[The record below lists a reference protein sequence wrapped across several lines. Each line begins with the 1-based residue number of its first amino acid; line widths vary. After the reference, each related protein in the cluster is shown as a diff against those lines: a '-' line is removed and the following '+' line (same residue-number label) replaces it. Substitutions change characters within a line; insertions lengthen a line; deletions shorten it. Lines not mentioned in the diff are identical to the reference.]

1 MNNIKIHIEKT
12 EILLNKINLDLKKSL
27 EYCENDLVSYEI
39 RESLLKIE
47 RKENKFNSIKNN
59 LLNNYNK
66 KDSAK
71 LKLIY
76 KSLKKLL

>member
-12 EILLNKINLDLKKSL
+12 EDLLNKIKLDLKKALSD
-27 EYCENDLVSYEI
+27 CENDLVSYEI
-39 RESLLKIE
+39 RENLLRIE
-47 RKENKFNSIKNN
+47 RKENRFNQIKSN

-76 KSLKKLL
+76 KSFKKTL